1 MSLKTTLSLT
11 AATAA
16 LALSLPA
23 AAQVFTCISGGRTV
37 YTSDGSGKCKN
48 EKLPRI
54 SGYNG
59 VKYAPAPSSP
69 AKNTPSEKPQ
79 SSANGTPAEKT
90 PAAPKAA
97 VTDIKP
103 QTPPPVPP
111 AAKPVAPK
119 PAAETMPEP
128 PPPM

>member
-16 LALSLPA
+16 LALSVPA

-59 VKYAPAPSSP
+59 VKYAPAQNGT
-69 AKNTPSEKPQ
+69 AQNTPSEKPQ
-79 SSANGTPAEKT
+79 SSANGHTAEKT
-90 PAAPKAA
+90 PAAPQAA
-97 VTDIKP
+97 VADTKP
-103 QTPPPVPP
+103 QTPPPVPSAVKP
-111 AAKPVAPK
+111 AAPK
-119 PAAETMPEP
+119 PAAAPMPEP